1 MKRKFLEDLG
11 LEKEVIDKI
20 LDQNSQDIGVLKKQ
34 NETLEERVKQLGTDI
49 ETRDTQLGDLKKLG
63 NPEELQRKLDEA
75 IALNDSSKKEYEE
88 KIANMKFDSAI
99 EKALTGAKHID
110 LLSTKFD
117 RTKLKL
123 NDKDEVEGIEEQ
135 LKAIKESYK
144 DLFTPEKNGKTP
156 FNNDDDFTG
165 ITVEQFNKMS
175 YSERTK
181 LYSEDHELYTQLVGG
196 NE

>member
-20 LDQNSQDIGVLKKQ
+20 LDQNSQDIGVIKKQ
-34 NETLEERVKQLGTDI
+34 NETLEERVDQLNTDI
-49 ETRDTQLGDLKKLG
+49 KTRDTQLEDLKKLG
-63 NPEELQRKLDEA
+63 DPKELQEKLDEA
-75 IALNDSSKKEYEE
+75 IEQNDNSKREYEE

-144 DLFTPEKNGKTP
+144 DLFTPEKSGKSP
-156 FNNDDDFTG
+156 ANKDDEFTD

-181 LYSEDHELYTQLVGG
+181 LYSENHELYTQLVGG

>member
-1 MKRKFLEDLG
+1 
-11 LEKEVIDKI
+11 
-20 LDQNSQDIGVLKKQ
+20 
-34 NETLEERVKQLGTDI
+34 
-49 ETRDTQLGDLKKLG
+49 
-63 NPEELQRKLDEA
+63 
-75 IALNDSSKKEYEE
+75 
-88 KIANMKFDSAI
+88 MKFDSAI
-99 EKALTGAKHID
+99 EKALTGAKHMD

-144 DLFTPEKNGKTP
+144 DLFTTEKSGRSPVNK
-156 FNNDDDFTG
+156 DDGFTS
-165 ITVEQFNKMS
+165 ITVEEFNKMS

-181 LYSEDHELYTQLVGG
+181 LYSENHELYTQLVGG

>member
-20 LDQNSQDIGVLKKQ
+20 LDQNSQDIGVIKKQ
-34 NETLEERVKQLGTDI
+34 NETLEERVDQLNTDI
-49 ETRDTQLGDLKKLG
+49 KTRDTQLEDLKKLG
-63 NPEELQRKLDEA
+63 DPKELQEKLDEA
-75 IALNDSSKKEYEE
+75 IEQNDNSKREYEE
-88 KIANMKFDSAI
+88 KIANIKFDSAI

-144 DLFTPEKNGKTP
+144 DLFTPEKSGKSP
-156 FNNDDDFTG
+156 ANKDDEFTG

-181 LYSEDHELYTQLVGG
+181 LYSENHELYTQLVGG